1 MIKLTHTA
9 KLPFDVIKGSYE
21 KRLEFAKFLN
31 ANLYSRITSEFKTK
45 DVSPDIFYNHL
56 KEVSKNKIN
65 FCIKDSTN
73 EPFRGANYLV
83 QNPDN
88 MLEADRFSIFL
99 PLNRFDKTIS
109 LNDTDVFMH
118 EFFHF
123 FCGIVNP
130 KHNKRAL
137 KMYEKNLLGVTE
149 NFYSKNLYTKKNF
162 EVGELKEAL
171 SKFLEILTDFD
182 KIDFLQNSRYR
193 LKEEMHAYKE
203 GAKYYDKIQDEHM
216 NLIYEK
222 FECENGDSYNF
233 QEKINILETSLLT
246 ILNKVRNCFK

>member
-99 PLNRFDKTIS
+99 PLNRF
-109 LNDTDVFMH
+109 
-118 EFFHF
+118 
-123 FCGIVNP
+123 
-130 KHNKRAL
+130 AL